1 MGVNRDEL
9 KRMIDRIPEQ
19 EAVEVLDFIGF
30 LEMKRE
36 REALHQLDVEVL
48 SVDEDLIRQVQKSRE
63 DREGGHIFC
72 QETGLEYLR
81 SKVEENERG
90 QNL

>member
-9 KRMIDRIPEQ
+9 KRMIDCIPEQ

-48 SVDEDLIRQVQKSRE
+48 SVDEDLIRQVRKSHE
-63 DREGGHIFC
+63 DRENGHIFT
-72 QETGLEYLR
+72 QEAGLEYLR
-81 SKVEENERG
+81 SKVGENERE